1 MLSGVQPTGVLHVG
15 NYFGAVRNWVGLQDS
30 SDTFLFLADLHA
42 VTVPHDPAD
51 LRASTRS
58 TAALYLAA
66 GIDPE
71 RSTVFAQSHVSAHSE
86 MGWLLQSQ
94 TPLGWLERMVQYK
107 EKARRQG
114 QEVGCGLL
122 SYPALMAADILLYAP
137 DKVPV
142 GEDQKQHLELAR
154 DIAGRVN
161 NLYGGR
167 PWKKRGGR
175 GGAVLKLPEPMI
187 PEVGA
192 RVMSLQD
199 GTAKMSKSA
208 ESDLSRINLLDPPE
222 EIEKK
227 IKRAKT
233 DTCDTLAAD
242 DPDRPEARNL
252 LGLYQLATGMTRE
265 EVERECVGSG
275 MRWGDFKPRL
285 AEAMVE
291 HLRPMQERY
300 TELRADEGTLDGVLA
315 DGADKA
321 RTVADGTLA
330 RLKDAMGFDLPK

>member
-1 MLSGVQPTGVLHVG
+1 MH
-15 NYFGAVRNWVGLQDS
+15 
-30 SDTFLFLADLHA
+30 LAY
-42 VTVPHDPAD
+42 VSPFDPAD

-154 DIAGRVN
+154 DVAGRVN
-161 NLYGGR
+161 NL
-167 PWKKRGGR
+167 
-175 GGAVLKLPEPMI
+175 
-187 PEVGA
+187 
-192 RVMSLQD
+192 
-199 GTAKMSKSA
+199 
-208 ESDLSRINLLDPPE
+208 
-222 EIEKK
+222 
-227 IKRAKT
+227 
-233 DTCDTLAAD
+233 
-242 DPDRPEARNL
+242 
-252 LGLYQLATGMTRE
+252 
-265 EVERECVGSG
+265 
-275 MRWGDFKPRL
+275 
-285 AEAMVE
+285 
-291 HLRPMQERY
+291 
-300 TELRADEGTLDGVLA
+300 
-315 DGADKA
+315 
-321 RTVADGTLA
+321 
-330 RLKDAMGFDLPK
+330 